1 MLKINRRRWQRIKD
15 GFLQFFTFA
24 LSSVTLLT
32 LSAIVIFVFQTGA
45 PLLNIDLINYDY
57 TSNTYISEPILVNGE
72 VELCNCAPTITL
84 NEGVVYSEKWG
95 VGLSDDEDV
104 LGKPVVI
111 IDYIHQD
118 SPLVLLK
125 NRGVGPE
132 TFRLLDEYYIR
143 RIAFFDQ
150 PSALDIYGSQV
161 MIDML
166 DANNTFRELEVITK
180 GGGIR
185 GSVFTTLWLVL
196 LTLMMA
202 LPIGI
207 AAAIYLNEYVSK
219 NSIVARYL
227 RQFIELLTGVP
238 SIIYGLMGLAFFAPF
253 IANISEATGPSI
265 LSGAMT
271 LAVIVLPVIIRTTE
285 ESLKV
290 VPNEYRQ
297 AAFALGAS
305 KTQTVFKTVIP
316 SALPGILSATLLS
329 IGRIVGESAALIFAI
344 GVIIKDEVSIFGQST
359 SLAVHIYAMMTDE
372 PANIELSATI
382 SLIILAIVL
391 FLNITIKLL
400 TRRMINKRLPGGMI

>member
-132 TFRLLDEYYIR
+132 TFRLLD
-143 RIAFFDQ
+143 
-150 PSALDIYGSQV
+150 
-161 MIDML
+161 
-166 DANNTFRELEVITK
+166 
-180 GGGIR
+180 
-185 GSVFTTLWLVL
+185 
-196 LTLMMA
+196 
-202 LPIGI
+202 
-207 AAAIYLNEYVSK
+207 
-219 NSIVARYL
+219 
-227 RQFIELLTGVP
+227 
-238 SIIYGLMGLAFFAPF
+238 
-253 IANISEATGPSI
+253 
-265 LSGAMT
+265 
-271 LAVIVLPVIIRTTE
+271 
-285 ESLKV
+285 
-290 VPNEYRQ
+290 
-297 AAFALGAS
+297 
-305 KTQTVFKTVIP
+305 
-316 SALPGILSATLLS
+316 
-329 IGRIVGESAALIFAI
+329 
-344 GVIIKDEVSIFGQST
+344 
-359 SLAVHIYAMMTDE
+359 
-372 PANIELSATI
+372 
-382 SLIILAIVL
+382 
-391 FLNITIKLL
+391 
-400 TRRMINKRLPGGMI
+400 